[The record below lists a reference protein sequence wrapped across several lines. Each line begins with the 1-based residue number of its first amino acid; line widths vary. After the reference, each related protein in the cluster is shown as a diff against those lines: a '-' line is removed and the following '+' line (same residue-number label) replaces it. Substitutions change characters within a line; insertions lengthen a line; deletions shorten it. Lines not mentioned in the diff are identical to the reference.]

1 MKFKESEDMIT
12 HIQGKLVEKTPTH
25 VIVDCNGTGYFINI
39 SLHTFS
45 QITDQESIKV
55 LTHLQVKE
63 DSHTLY
69 GFMSSAEREIFRL
82 LISVSGIGAN
92 TARTMLSSLT
102 PKQIREGIAV
112 GDVALIQSV
121 KGIGLKT
128 AQRVIIDLKDKVLKI
143 YDIDETSLS
152 QNNTNKDEA
161 LSALEVL
168 GFMKKQSERI
178 VEKIVISTP
187 DASVEFIIKEALKK
201 L

>member
-1 MKFKESEDMIT
+1 MIT
-12 HIQGKLVEKTPTH
+12 HIEGKLVEKTPTH
-25 VIVDCNGTGYFINI
+25 VIIDCNCIGYFINI

-45 QITDQESIKV
+45 QIPDQEAIKIF
-55 LTHLQVKE
+55 THLQVKE

-69 GFMSSAEREIFRL
+69 GFISASEREIFRL

-128 AQRVIIDLKDKVLKI
+128 AQRVIIDLKDKILKI
-143 YDIDETSLS
+143 YDIDETSLT

-178 VEKIVISTP
+178 VDKIVGSSP
-187 DASVEFIIKEALKK
+187 DATVEFIIKEALKN